1 MSCTVFF
8 CPEYREKKK
17 KGGGGGQV
25 VEGEAFSRQNRQG
38 TIATELKIDSGRVSP
53 SCVYT
58 HAGVHTRTRTC
69 THTHTYIYE
78 KELESI
84 LSLETPTRVGKI

>member
-25 VEGEAFSRQNRQG
+25 VEGEAFPRQNRQG
-38 TIATELKIDSGRVSP
+38 TIATELKIDFRASS
-53 SCVYT
+53 SLCVYT
-58 HAGVHTRTRTC
+58 RVSAHAHTRAHTRTRIC
-69 THTHTYIYE
+69 M
-78 KELESI
+78 KGS
-84 LSLETPTRVGKI
+84 